1 MATLK
6 ELARL
11 VGGEVVGDPA
21 LEITRLAPIDSA
33 GPGEISFIANPKYL
47 PLLKTTRAA
56 AVVVSPGVEAA
67 GPALIVCDSPYL
79 AFAKILTLLHV
90 KRPEPKGVM
99 AGAFVDPGADLAE
112 EVTVH
117 PGCVVSAGVRIGR
130 GTILHP
136 GVVLYE
142 GVVVGEECTL
152 HARSVVRE
160 GCRLGNRVILQP
172 GAVIGADGFGYA
184 PDGEAYYKIP
194 QVGIV
199 VLEDDVEIGACACID
214 RAALGVTRIG
224 KGCKI
229 DNLVQVAHN
238 VVIGENTILV
248 SQVGVAGSTQIGRHC
263 TLGGQVGV
271 AGHIKIGDNVMVGG
285 QGGVTGSVAGDQ
297 VLSGTPVIPHRDW
310 LKASMSFAKL
320 PELRKEVGRL
330 SRKLAELENQ
340 KKES

>member
-1 MATLK
+1 M
-6 ELARL
+6 
-11 VGGEVVGDPA
+11 
-21 LEITRLAPIDSA
+21 
-33 GPGEISFIANPKYL
+33 
-47 PLLKTTRAA
+47 
-56 AVVVSPGVEAA
+56 
-67 GPALIVCDSPYL
+67 
-79 AFAKILTLLHV
+79 
-90 KRPEPKGVM
+90 
-99 AGAFVDPGADLAE
+99 
-112 EVTVH
+112 
-117 PGCVVSAGVRIGR
+117 
-130 GTILHP
+130 
-136 GVVLYE
+136 
-142 GVVVGEECTL
+142 
-152 HARSVVRE
+152 
-160 GCRLGNRVILQP
+160 
-172 GAVIGADGFGYA
+172 
-184 PDGEAYYKIP
+184 
-194 QVGIV
+194 
-199 VLEDDVEIGACACID
+199 EIGACACID